1 MGSDVNTVRET
12 SSARAM
18 GVAIASGDRRGF
30 FLPVRSQWDERE
42 KMARVV
48 VSVGVMRAVDVPK
61 RAREVFW
68 TCARRFVVG
77 SD

>member
-1 MGSDVNTVRET
+1 
-12 SSARAM
+12 
-18 GVAIASGDRRGF
+18 
-30 FLPVRSQWDERE
+30 
-42 KMARVV
+42 MARVV